1 VNAPRSERHHHDH
14 RHEVRAST
22 SPAACP
28 SQAGTEWACSVE
40 RRPEFSSFSELSF
53 TASPLLWSA
62 SRHPNC
68 CARGHRHI
76 ARCAASA
83 QPLGR
88 IAIAVEPSTTVASF
102 AAVSSLEVC
111 PTPALRLGCC
121 EDLSRLTGR
130 CRTNLNYCG
139 RSPSSGQSDETCKA
153 VGWSCDTSL
162 ASDADRMSAGQE
174 SEPALATQRSQWWFS
189 VGTTD
194 PSWNLTFAGAAN
206 QSRRRRSFAS
216 AERTG
221 FRTLSGCRGTLK
233 GLEESGLSRRA
244 LTEMGPR
251 YAVRH
256 SRSRKHGPR
265 TFPPPRFRSSPC
277 P

>member
-1 VNAPRSERHHHDH
+1 MNAPRSERHHHDH

-68 CARGHRHI
+68 CARGHRNI

-130 CRTNLNYCG
+130 CRTNLNFSRLHCH
-139 RSPSSGQSDETCKA
+139 CKA
-153 VGWSCDTSL
+153 DLRPPLRETGQLRRFPSGGVLTL
-162 ASDADRMSAGQE
+162 AGFIKPRQA
-174 SEPALATQRSQWWFS
+174 S
-189 VGTTD
+189 VE
-194 PSWNLTFAGAAN
+194 
-206 QSRRRRSFAS
+206 RR
-216 AERTG
+216 
-221 FRTLSGCRGTLK
+221 
-233 GLEESGLSRRA
+233 
-244 LTEMGPR
+244 
-251 YAVRH
+251 
-256 SRSRKHGPR
+256 
-265 TFPPPRFRSSPC
+265 
-277 P
+277 

>member
-1 VNAPRSERHHHDH
+1 MNAPRSERHHHDH

-68 CARGHRHI
+68 CARGHRNI

-130 CRTNLNYCG
+130 CRTNLNFSARPKAAEEHRDIAG
-139 RSPSSGQSDETCKA
+139 DPTGDTKLVRQSWSLTCVMVPTWQA
-153 VGWSCDTSL
+153 
-162 ASDADRMSAGQE
+162 
-174 SEPALATQRSQWWFS
+174 
-189 VGTTD
+189 
-194 PSWNLTFAGAAN
+194 
-206 QSRRRRSFAS
+206 
-216 AERTG
+216 
-221 FRTLSGCRGTLK
+221 
-233 GLEESGLSRRA
+233 
-244 LTEMGPR
+244 
-251 YAVRH
+251 
-256 SRSRKHGPR
+256 
-265 TFPPPRFRSSPC
+265 
-277 P
+277 